1 MNKKS
6 RLSGIKNIGREGT
19 LVDRI
24 IDYIQTEIAQ
34 DRLRANQKIRENQ
47 IAKELK
53 ISRSPIREALR
64 ALERDG
70 LVTLIPGRG
79 AHVVEI
85 TPEDACEIFLL
96 RSYFIGLAVRLATPE
111 LSVKDIWQYKKWTK
125 ELLRA
130 AKQSDRQRFLEMTSA
145 IEKFFTHHCGSSRLR
160 RFIEMIGNPCL
171 KYRAFLASIPG
182 YMDEVVKCHLDIVK
196 AIERKDASRAESL
209 RRAIS
214 ENGRRLIHHY
224 FIGHSNKDRN
234 LQALA

>member
-1 MNKKS
+1 MNKKPQLT
-6 RLSGIKNIGREGT
+6 RIKNTGQEGT

-24 IDYIQTEIAQ
+24 ISYIQTEIAQ

-47 IAKELK
+47 ISRELR

-70 LVTLIPGRG
+70 LVKLIPGRG
-79 AHVVEI
+79 AHVVEV

-111 LSVKDIWQYKKWTK
+111 LSVKDIGHYKKWTK
-125 ELLRA
+125 ELMRA
-130 AKQSDRQRFLEMTSA
+130 AKQSDRQSFLEVTSA
-145 IEKFFTHHCGSSRLR
+145 IERFFTHHCGSGRLR

-171 KYRAFLASIPG
+171 KYRVFLASVPG
-182 YMDEVVKCHLDIVK
+182 YMDEVVEFHLGIVK

-224 FIGHSNKDRN
+224 FIGHSSKDRKR
-234 LQALA
+234 QVRA